1 MLCRLVPDR
10 EETQEGK
17 QMRERL
23 IDINELE
30 PDADYSDYV
39 GDFTAYSIYQIEHA
53 LEVEAITIDWIENF
67 LDEYGNK
74 SVEEMLDKW
83 KEERKWQH

>member
-1 MLCRLVPDR
+1 
-10 EETQEGK
+10 
-17 QMRERL
+17 MRERL

-39 GDFTAYSIYQIEHA
+39 GDFTAYSIFQIERA
-53 LEVEAITIDWIENF
+53 FEVEAITIDWIENF

-74 SVEEMLDKW
+74 SVEEMLKKW
-83 KEERKWQH
+83 KEGRKCRKLSY